1 MSNNINKSEETNWS
15 EYESWVDGNLPKESI
30 SDCILRLSKQV
41 AKLEHENARLQDDNQ
56 NLNQEIESL
65 QDYILKELAP
75 KIIKKNGDI

>member
-41 AKLEHENARLQDDNQ
+41 AKLEYENARLQDDNQ
-56 NLNQEIESL
+56 NLNEEIESL
-65 QDYILKELAP
+65 DTENSKLLQQIEIME
-75 KIIKKNGDI
+75 KI

>member
-56 NLNQEIESL
+56 NLNEEIESL
-65 QDYILKELAP
+65 DWEITFLNDQLRQQRE
-75 KIIKKNGDI
+75 KI

>member
-56 NLNQEIESL
+56 NLNEEIESL
-65 QDYILKELAP
+65 DTENSKLLQQIEIME
-75 KIIKKNGDI
+75 KI

>member
-41 AKLEHENARLQDDNQ
+41 AKLEYENARLKDDIQ
-56 NLNQEIESL
+56 NLNEEIESL
-65 QDYILKELAP
+65 DGENFKLHH
-75 KIIKKNGDI
+75 KIEFMEKI

>member
-41 AKLEHENARLQDDNQ
+41 AKLEYENARLKDDSQ
-56 NLNQEIESL
+56 NLNEEIESL
-65 QDYILKELAP
+65 DTENSKLLQQIEIME
-75 KIIKKNGDI
+75 KI

>member
-41 AKLEHENARLQDDNQ
+41 AKLEHENVRLIDDNQ
-56 NLNQEIESL
+56 NLNEEIENLDTENSKLL
-65 QDYILKELAP
+65 QQIEIME
-75 KIIKKNGDI
+75 KI